1 MKLPGWLS
9 VALKES
15 PVVLGSRLVVEL
27 FDEWR
32 QLTFQ
37 LGAARCTRTRD
48 KWQAK
53 LTVEFHAIEK
63 GLSLGAP
70 RLGFG
75 EKRIL
80 ELISDL
86 RTYRDRFDDP
96 EFLAH
101 PLATIR
107 GYLAYNADRGFDPV
121 KVREAF
127 ERLESEQPRPTPT
140 STEGGVKLVRKSDLT
155 SSGLD
160 FEAFAMTRHSVRDFS
175 SRQVTREELL
185 QAVATAQRA
194 PSACNRQ
201 AWHAHIFQASAK
213 DEILRFQGGS
223 NGFVESVGA
232 AVVVVGDLRSYF
244 INEIHQ
250 PYVDGSLFAMT
261 MMFAF
266 HGQGMGSIPLTTSFK
281 RRRLREFRRRFGIPE
296 HQVPVM
302 ILGVGHLKDEFHV
315 AISARRDVSESVT
328 FHDGASKQ

>member
-1 MKLPGWLS
+1 M
-9 VALKES
+9 
-15 PVVLGSRLVVEL
+15 LGLRLVVEL
-27 FDEWR
+27 SDEWK
-32 QLTFQ
+32 QLAFQ

-80 ELISDL
+80 DLIADL
-86 RTYRDRFDDP
+86 RTYRDRFADT

-107 GYLAYNADRGFDPV
+107 GYLSYNVARGFEPAR
-121 KVREAF
+121 VREAYDQL
-127 ERLESEQPRPTPT
+127 EREQPQATPI
-140 STEGGVKLVRKSDLT
+140 SVEGGVKLVRKAELT
-155 SSGLD
+155 SSGHD
-160 FEAFAMTRHSVRDFS
+160 FEAFALTRHSIRDFS
-175 SRQVTREELL
+175 NQPVTREELVR
-185 QAVATAQRA
+185 AVATAQRA

-201 AWHAHIFQASAK
+201 AWHAHVFQGSAK

-281 RRRLREFRRRFGIPE
+281 RRRLREFRTLFGIPE
-296 HQVPVM
+296 YQVPVM
-302 ILGVGHLKDEFHV
+302 ILGVGHLKDEFNV
-315 AISARRDVSESVT
+315 ASSARRDVSESVT
-328 FHDGASKQ
+328 FHDGASRP